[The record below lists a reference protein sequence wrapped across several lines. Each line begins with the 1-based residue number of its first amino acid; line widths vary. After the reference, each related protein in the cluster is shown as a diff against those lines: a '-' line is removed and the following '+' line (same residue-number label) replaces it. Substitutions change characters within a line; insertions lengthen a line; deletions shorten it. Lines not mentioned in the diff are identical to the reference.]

1 MKTSD
6 PRGAWIFLTTAIS
19 TDCRGLLQV
28 KTRMLPYCTAD
39 TTAEVAARLSVAQLL
54 DRSYCPPWWVAS
66 QQVPV
71 AVEPTIN

>member
-1 MKTSD
+1 M
-6 PRGAWIFLTTAIS
+6 IFLTILLFHLTVG
-19 TDCRGLLQV
+19 GLSQV
-28 KTRMLPYCTAD
+28 KARMLPYCTAD

-71 AVEPTIN
+71 AVELSSANY

>member
-1 MKTSD
+1 
-6 PRGAWIFLTTAIS
+6 
-19 TDCRGLLQV
+19 
-28 KTRMLPYCTAD
+28 MLPYCTAD

-71 AVEPTIN
+71 AVELSRANY